1 MQIGD
6 IIEILRPVFENAQR
20 QQLRGVQLREGLAAA
35 TDGRILVKVEMP
47 GFVPTEAAAKASY
60 APALDMRPEE
70 PAQRFA
76 GRDWIL
82 ETLGPAIEEEWCR
95 IVSRFD
101 KERDA
106 AVEEFN
112 RISIECPHCG
122 EDLAVE
128 ESEGWGRNRLLSL
141 DDWIDLHAPPQIR
154 STNHVAL
161 HTPGI
166 PEDFRVFVKDLYRAL
181 VVAVRL
187 GSADELRLS
196 EHQLHLVGT
205 GFIIIVVSAGWV
217 NTASIRTLRAE
228 GGEGDKG

>member
-1 MQIGD
+1 MQIVD
-6 IIEILRPVFENAQR
+6 LIEILKPVFEHASR
-20 QQLRGVQLREGLAAA
+20 QVLRGVQLREGLAAA
-35 TDGRILVKVEMP
+35 TDGRVLVKVEMP

-60 APALDMRPEE
+60 APALDFRPEE
-70 PAQRFA
+70 PSHLFA
-76 GRDWIL
+76 GRDWIVQ
-82 ETLGPAIEEEWCR
+82 TLGPAIEEEWVR
-95 IVSRFD
+95 LSSRCDEKQD
-101 KERDA
+101 KA
-106 AVEEFN
+106 IAEFN
-112 RISIECPHCG
+112 RVSLKCPHCG

-141 DDWIDLHAPPQIR
+141 DDWIDLHAPPPIR

>member
-6 IIEILRPVFENAQR
+6 IIEILKPVFQNAQR

-95 IVSRFD
+95 IVSRFN

-122 EDLAVE
+122 ENLALDKTD
-128 ESEGWGRNRLLSL
+128 GWTSRYLLTF
-141 DDWIDLHAPPQIR
+141 DDWIELNATPPIK
-154 STNHVAL
+154 SPIHIAL
-161 HTPGI
+161 HVPGI
-166 PEDFRVFVKDLYRAL
+166 PEDFRVFVRDIYRAL
-181 VVAVRL
+181 VVAMRL
-187 GSADELRLS
+187 GTADALLLA
-196 EHQLHLVGT
+196 EHQLQLVGK
-205 GFIIIVVSAGWV
+205 GFLIIVCSTGYVH
-217 NTASIRTLRAE
+217 TASIRTLSVAAGE
-228 GGEGDKG
+228 GGRG